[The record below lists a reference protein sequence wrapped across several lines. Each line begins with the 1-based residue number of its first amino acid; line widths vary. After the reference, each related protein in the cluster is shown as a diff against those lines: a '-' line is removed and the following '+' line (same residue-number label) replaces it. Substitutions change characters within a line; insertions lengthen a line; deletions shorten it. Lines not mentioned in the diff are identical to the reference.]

1 MGWFSKWF
9 KDARAMRGMRQ
20 KDLAH
25 ELQRSQAWVTDI
37 ERGLSRPKPAEVREI
52 ARIFRAN
59 PVDAFKA
66 YLMDEMGVL
75 AVDIVPPEIE
85 SVAQFWAESG
95 HEEAEAI
102 QRVAPR
108 SAASI
113 EADAEACVQAVFPE
127 MEQERRVNLAALLW
141 DDEAVSRLSDA
152 LGVPVVFDFI
162 KDDVEFDAVT
172 EPFVSGLRI
181 ALRADVW
188 SLAEAGDGRSRFTL
202 AHEVAHAWLHKND
215 ILQGGVVYR
224 DAGLLASQRLL
235 PGMKIYESPEWQA
248 NTFASALLM
257 PKGLVKMWLELMRCD
272 RPDAIQ
278 IVAAARHFGVS
289 YQAARI
295 RIERLLPELV

>member
-1 MGWFSKWF
+1 MGSFSKWF
-9 KDARAMRGMRQ
+9 KGAREMKGLRQ
-20 KDLAH
+20 KDLARK
-25 ELQRSQAWVTDI
+25 LQRSQSWVTDI
-37 ERGLSRPKPAEVREI
+37 ERGVSRPKPDEVREV
-52 ARIFRAN
+52 ARLLCAS
-59 PVDAFKA
+59 PVEAFKA
-66 YLMDEMGVL
+66 YLMDEMGAS
-75 AVDIVPPEIE
+75 AVDGALPEIE
-85 SVAQFWAESG
+85 AVAQFWAESG
-95 HEEAEAI
+95 DPERETI

-113 EADAEACVQAVFPE
+113 EADAEECAREVFPQ
-127 MEQERRVNLAALLW
+127 MERERRIDLGSLLW
-141 DDEAVSRLSDA
+141 DDQTIARLSEA
-152 LGVPVVFDFI
+152 IGVPVAFDFI

-172 EPFVSGLRI
+172 EPFVHGLRI

-188 SLAEAGDGRSRFTL
+188 SLVEAEDGRARFTL
-202 AHEVAHAWLHKND
+202 AHEVAHAWMHKND
-215 ILQGGVVYR
+215 VLRGGVVYR

-257 PKGLVKMWLELMRCD
+257 PKELVKEWFELMRCD

-295 RIERLLPELV
+295 RLERLLPELV